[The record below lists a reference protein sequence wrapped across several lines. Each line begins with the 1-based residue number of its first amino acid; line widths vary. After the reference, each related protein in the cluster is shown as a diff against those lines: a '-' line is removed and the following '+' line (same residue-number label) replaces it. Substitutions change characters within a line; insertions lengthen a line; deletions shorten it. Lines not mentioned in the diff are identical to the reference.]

1 MVRLEKRKDL
11 VITNAD
17 KGRAVVIMDTD
28 RYIKEVNQQLSEKAN
43 DRQLTQD
50 PILFNRMINQT
61 IEKLFPKKNVD
72 GLKISNAKTPKFYI
86 SPKIHKPNN
95 PRRHVINSIESHT
108 PEISRFVDLHL
119 QPVLKQIPLYIKD
132 TNHFINE
139 VNNISVPVNSVL
151 VTIDVRPC

>member
-61 IEKLFPKKNVD
+61 IEK
-72 GLKISNAKTPKFYI
+72 
-86 SPKIHKPNN
+86 
-95 PRRHVINSIESHT
+95 
-108 PEISRFVDLHL
+108 
-119 QPVLKQIPLYIKD
+119 
-132 TNHFINE
+132 
-139 VNNISVPVNSVL
+139 
-151 VTIDVRPC
+151 

>member
-43 DRQLTQD
+43 YRQLTQD

-61 IEKLFPKKNVD
+61 IEKLFPKKNID

-86 SPKIHKPNN
+86 SPKIHKLNN

-119 QPVLKQIPLYIKD
+119 QPVVKQIPLYIKD
-132 TNHFINE
+132 TNHFVNE

-151 VTIDVRPC
+151 VTIDVRSC